1 MECGPRKRATEEE
14 MAERKRARGEGTVRD
29 HKGGLK
35 EARLYVPKELRHKTG
50 GKARISFYGPTEAA
64 ALRKKKEFERDLEQG
79 FSLESRNLTV
89 GEYLRRWLDGPLKR
103 RVSARTLQD
112 YRYHAEKHLM
122 PPDAIGYVKL
132 SQLTAED
139 LEDLYERKLD
149 EGVGVATVRYA
160 HTTVRTALQNAVKK
174 RLIPY
179 NPARDAD
186 APRMPEKGEKPTL
199 SFEQLEAFFLAAG
212 ERRDRFEAL
221 FVLAASAG
229 PRPGELLALKWPD
242 LTLPDDPRW
251 SGSAR
256 IRRSVEH
263 TREHGL
269 VLRETTKTKR
279 RRTVPLFSEVVEA
292 LKAHRIR
299 QLDER
304 MRRGA
309 AWRDQDLIFP
319 NRNGGIMSPNN
330 LRNRHFKP
338 LLEAA
343 GLPNVRLYDL
353 RHSFS
358 TLWVESGEDLE
369 LLQRILGHTSIK
381 TTADVYVHLGEASK
395 RRAMER
401 FGRNYRVL
409 KPPPEGS
416 EEG

>member
-1 MECGPRKRATEEE
+1 MMT
-14 MAERKRARGEGTVRD
+14 ERKRARGEGTVRD

-35 EARLYVPKELRHKTG
+35 EARLYIPKELRHKTG

-64 ALRKKKEFERDLEQG
+64 ALRKKREFERDLEKG
-79 FSLESRNLTV
+79 FSLESRKLTV

-122 PPDAIGYVKL
+122 PPDCLGYVKL
-132 SQLTAED
+132 YELTAED
-139 LEDLYERKLD
+139 LENLYERKLD
-149 EGVGVATVRYA
+149 EDVGVSTVRYV
-160 HTTVRTALQNAVKK
+160 HTTIRAALQNAVKK

-186 APRMPEKGEKPTL
+186 APRMPERGERPTL
-199 SFEQLEAFFLAAG
+199 SFEQLEAFFRAAG
-212 ERRDRFEAL
+212 ARRDRFEAL

-229 PRPGELLALKWPD
+229 LRPGELLALKWPD

-263 TREHGL
+263 TKEHGL
-269 VLRETTKTKR
+269 VLRETTKTRR
-279 RRTVPLFSEVVEA
+279 RRTVPLFPEIVEA
-292 LKAHRIR
+292 LKAHRLR

-304 MRRGA
+304 LRYDGA
-309 AWRDQDLIFP
+309 WEDQDLVFP
-319 NRNGGIMSPNN
+319 NKKGGIMRIDN
-330 LRNRHFKP
+330 LRYRHFKP

-343 GLPNVRLYDL
+343 GLPSVRLYDL

-395 RRAMER
+395 KRAMER
-401 FGRNYRVL
+401 FGRNYRVP
-409 KPPPEGS
+409 KGPSEGS
-416 EEG
+416 ENAV